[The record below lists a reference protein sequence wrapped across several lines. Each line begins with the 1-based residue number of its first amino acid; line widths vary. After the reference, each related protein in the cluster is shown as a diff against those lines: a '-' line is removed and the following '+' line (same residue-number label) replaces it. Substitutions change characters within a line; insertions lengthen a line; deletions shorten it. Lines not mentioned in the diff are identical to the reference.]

1 MKNLIIGL
9 LIILSLLLL
18 GINIHQDKTIRQ
30 QKDVIVQFVM
40 HQLATQ
46 NKCNNEGLD
55 HASITIPRI

>member
-18 GINIHQDKTIRQ
+18 GINIHQDKTIKQ
-30 QKDVIVQFVM
+30 QKDVIIQFVM

-46 NKCNNEGLD
+46 NKCQDEGLER
-55 HASITIPRI
+55 ATSIPRI